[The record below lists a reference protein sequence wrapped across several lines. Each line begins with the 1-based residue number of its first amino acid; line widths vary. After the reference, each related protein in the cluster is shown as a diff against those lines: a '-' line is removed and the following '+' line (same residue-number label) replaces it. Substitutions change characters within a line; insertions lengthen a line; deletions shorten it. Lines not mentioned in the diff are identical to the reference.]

1 MQRQVTTMRV
11 LRRHAAGV
19 VTALLLG
26 ALAGRVQAQSVESS
40 AYQQASGIITIS
52 SGSADGTI
60 TRIDVP
66 SRSVTVATSD
76 GRTVRGSVN
85 PSVGGLEL
93 VKVGDQ
99 VTARYEE
106 KLVFAVAPPSAA
118 TAPDHVDSIVVT
130 SQGNELPAGVAALE
144 STRTWTI
151 VAADAAANTVTLVA
165 TDGGR
170 VHTYDVASAEGQAR
184 LKQVKPGDKLTITYV
199 SYVFGVV
206 ERKK

>member
-1 MQRQVTTMRV
+1 MMGV
-11 LRRHAAGV
+11 LRRHTAGAV
-19 VTALLLG
+19 SALLFG
-26 ALAGRVQAQSVESS
+26 ALTGGVQAQSGQSS
-40 AYQQASGIITIS
+40 AYQQASGIITVS

-60 TRIDVP
+60 TQVDVP

-106 KLVFAVAPPSAA
+106 KLVFAVAPPHVA
-118 TAPDHVDSIVVT
+118 TAPDRVDSIVVT
-130 SQGNELPAGVAALE
+130 SQGNELPAGVAAFE
-144 STRTWTI
+144 GTRTWTI
-151 VAADAAANTVTLVA
+151 VAADPAANTVTLVG
-165 TDGGR
+165 TGGGQVR
-170 VHTYDVASAEGQAR
+170 TYDVTSPEGRAR